1 MAVATESAGLA
12 GMGRNF
18 LVAHGDK
25 VERIEE
31 VARWRIRK
39 LLSLL
44 PQRAADTAR
53 GQAPKRIAY
62 LFAGTYGDFV
72 QILPALRRLAA
83 AYPAA
88 DLVLVGGEEYAREFS
103 TEVPRILRLAEAA
116 EPWSWIFSPAD
127 LLFTNAVGVFRGH
140 FDLAARLCARKAFG
154 FRHQEEERRGG
165 YSRTLRL
172 DREVVSFNEE
182 NLKLLDMAQVPECW
196 GVGPGPGCG
205 FGPPADP
212 AMPFRPAEPWG
223 KGRILFHIGSAG
235 LKKDFGLATY
245 SGLILEL
252 LGHLEDKKVELVV
265 GPGDEDVEA
274 LVKAGTRFPIQQ
286 YPMAKLIRMLRAFE
300 GTVVCFNSF
309 MAHLCNYLG
318 KSAIVI
324 HRGRVPYGYDCGV
337 LHNQVILSPES
348 GWSTREVLRALGVA
362 QDEEINSESQYIR
375 M

>member
-1 MAVATESAGLA
+1 LAVAAETGIS
-12 GMGRNF
+12 GMGQNL
-18 LVAHGDK
+18 LVAHEDK
-25 VERIEE
+25 IQRVQE
-31 VARWRIRK
+31 VARWRVRK

-44 PQRAADTAR
+44 PQRDAATAR
-53 GQAPKRIAY
+53 GKDPGRIAY

-72 QILPALRRLAA
+72 QILPTLRRLAA

-88 DLVLVGGEEYAREFS
+88 DLVLVGGADYAREFS
-103 TEVPRILRLAEAA
+103 TEVPRILRLASAS

-172 DREVVSFNEE
+172 DREVNTFNEE
-182 NLKLLDMAQVPECW
+182 NLKLLDLAQVPECW

-205 FGPPADP
+205 ASPPPDP

-235 LKKDFGLATY
+235 LKKEFGLSTY
-245 SGLILEL
+245 AGLINEIL
-252 LGHLEDKKVELVV
+252 HRLEDKKVEILI
-265 GPGDEDVEA
+265 GPDDEDVTA
-274 LVKAGTRFPIQQ
+274 LVKAESRFPVQQ
-286 YPMAKLIRMLRAFE
+286 HPMAKLIRMLRAYE
-300 GTVVCFNSF
+300 GTIVCFNSF

-318 KSAIVI
+318 KPAIVI
-324 HRGRVPYGYDCGV
+324 HRGAVPYGYDCGV
-337 LHNQVILSPES
+337 LHNQVVLSPDS
-348 GWSTREVLRALGVA
+348 GWNTREVLRALGVA

>member
-1 MAVATESAGLA
+1 
-12 GMGRNF
+12 MGQNF
-18 LVAHGDK
+18 LVAHEDK
-25 VERIEE
+25 INRIQE
-31 VARWRIRK
+31 VARWRVRK

-44 PQRAADTAR
+44 PQRDAGTAR
-53 GQAPKRIAY
+53 GKDPRRIAY

-72 QILPALRRLAA
+72 QILPALRRLAS

-88 DLVLVGGEEYAREFS
+88 DLVLVGGGQYAREFS
-103 TEVPRILRLAEAA
+103 TEVPRILRLASGT
-116 EPWSWIFSPAD
+116 EPWSWIVSPAD

-172 DREVVSFNEE
+172 DREVTSFNEE
-182 NLKLLDMAQVPECW
+182 NLKLLDLAQVPECW

-205 FGPPADP
+205 LEPPADP

-235 LKKDFGLATY
+235 LKKEFGLATY
-245 SGLILEL
+245 VGIISEILAR
-252 LGHLEDKKVELVV
+252 LEERKMELVI
-265 GPGDEDVEA
+265 GPDDEDVA
-274 LVKAGTRFPIQQ
+274 TLVKAESRFPIQQ
-286 YPMAKLIRMLRAFE
+286 YPMAKLIRMLRSFE

-318 KSAIVI
+318 KPALVI
-324 HRGRVPYGYDCGV
+324 HRAGVPYGYDCGV
-337 LHNQVILSPES
+337 LHNQVVLSPDN
-348 GWSTREVLRALGVA
+348 GWNTREILRALGVA
-362 QDEEINSESQYIR
+362 QDDEVNSESQYIR